1 MTITRTLATGLI
13 GLAASGLF
21 TAGSAVALATLN
33 ASPVAVHCHTLE
45 GCTEGELH
53 HADHRAR
60 TTSPRGAPSRA
71 RARALSQHTAPT
83 SCRGP
88 CVLVP
93 LLTHTH

>member
-33 ASPVAVHCHTLE
+33 ASPVALHCHTLE

-53 HADHRAR
+53 HADHRAQDHAR
-60 TTSPRGAPSRA
+60 HEEHRLERG
-71 RARALSQHTAPT
+71 H
-83 SCRGP
+83 
-88 CVLVP
+88 VL
-93 LLTHTH
+93 